1 MFGRR
6 YGLIGQNGQGKSTLL
21 KMIACRE
28 LAIPP
33 NIDILYVEQEI
44 EADES
49 SAVEAVLSADTKR
62 TYLLKREQELQKLL
76 EEENE
81 EASGGED
88 GEEKAD
94 STEKIVRS
102 TAPRS
107 QLARGVP

>member
-6 YGLIGQNGQGKSTLL
+6 YGLIGPNGQGKSTLL

-62 TYLLKREQELQKLL
+62 TYLLKREKELHILIRDFQ
-76 EEENE
+76 
-81 EASGGED
+81 
-88 GEEKAD
+88 
-94 STEKIVRS
+94 
-102 TAPRS
+102 TALCLIS
-107 QLARGVP
+107 ETAIFSCATAAACARGSLS

>member
-6 YGLIGQNGQGKSTLL
+6 YGLIGPNGQGKSTML

-49 SAVEAVLSADTKR
+49 TAVEAVLSADTQR
-62 TYLLKREQELQKLL
+62 LYLLKREKELQELL
-76 EEENE
+76 EQENDDHS
-81 EASGGED
+81 ADED
-88 GEEKAD
+88 DDDEEKKD
-94 STEKIVRS
+94 STEK
-102 TAPRS
+102 
-107 QLARGVP
+107 LVPSISSLS